1 MKRIGL
7 LTIGQSP
14 RDDVVPEIQSLL
26 PQEVEIVQAGAL
38 DGLTPNEIAAH
49 RPTSADKTLITRLK
63 SGREAVVDTDFIHRR
78 LAELIHSLEQQE
90 VELIGLLCSGS
101 FSGLSARVPLLIPHQ
116 LLSGFLTALSLPGP
130 LGVLVPSPEQVTP
143 AVEEIQGLGIPAI
156 GRSASPYTQGRQ
168 MAEAAQSLVDEGAT
182 AILLHCFG
190 YNLSMKAVVQ
200 AVTRRPVILVRSLFA
215 RALAELL

>member
-26 PQEVEIVQAGAL
+26 PQEVEILQAGAL
-38 DGLTPNEIAAH
+38 DGLTPNEIAVH
-49 RPTSADKTLITRLK
+49 RPTSADKTLVTRLK
-63 SGREAVVDTDFIHRR
+63 SGREVVVDKDFIHRR
-78 LAELIHSLEQQE
+78 LAELIHSLEQE

-101 FSGLSARVPLLIPHQ
+101 FSGLSARVPLLLPHR
-116 LLSGFLTALSLPGP
+116 LLDGFLTAILLPGP
-130 LGVLVPSPEQVTP
+130 LGVLVPAPEQVTP
-143 AVEEIQGLGIPAI
+143 AVEEIRSLGIPAL

-168 MAEAAQSLVDEGAT
+168 VAAAAQSLVDEGAA

-190 YNLSMKAVVQ
+190 YDLSMKAEVQ

-215 RALAELL
+215 QALAELL